1 LGSQLVTTERGRQGS
16 ARRLPQGFQAR
27 KLAVALVAAVLRHG
41 RAFDDAAAFLQEQ
54 DEFKALEPRDR
65 GLARLIAATVLR
77 RQGQIDAVLATFL
90 ERPLPEKR
98 GDLSSVLQAA
108 VAQLLFLE
116 SAPHAVLNIAV
127 EQCRS
132 DSQTERF
139 AKLTNAVL
147 RRVAE
152 QGAGIVAAQD
162 AVRLDIPDWMWRRW
176 VATYGEE
183 TTRGIAAASL
193 AQAPLDIS
201 VKSDAAGW
209 ATRLGAE
216 ILPTGSLR
224 RAAEGRVED
233 LPGYAEGGWWVQDAA
248 AALPSRLLG
257 DVRGKRVADLCA
269 APGGK
274 TAALASRG
282 ARVTAID
289 LSAERLQ
296 RVRHNLDRLQLKAEL
311 VEADVMTWQ
320 PAEAFDAVLLDV
332 PCSATGTIRRH
343 PDILRLKR
351 PADIAKLAPLQY
363 RMLENAL
370 RMVVVGGLVVF
381 CTCSLE
387 PEEGV
392 AQVTR
397 LLKANRNVK
406 RRPILA
412 LEVGGE
418 ADWISREGDLR
429 TLPFHLPRSKPELSG
444 MDGFFAARLV
454 RKA

>member
-1 LGSQLVTTERGRQGS
+1 MKQVTTERGRQGS
-16 ARRLPQGFQAR
+16 AKRAPQGFEAR
-27 KLAVALVAAVLRHG
+27 QLAVAMVAAVLRHG

-54 DEFKALEPRDR
+54 TEFKALAPRDR

-77 RQGQIDAVLATFL
+77 RLGQIDAVLATFL

-98 GDLSSVLQAA
+98 GNLSSILQTA

-127 EQCRS
+127 EQCRA

-147 RRVAE
+147 RRVSE
-152 QGAGIVAAQD
+152 QGAGIIAAQD
-162 AVRLDIPDWMWRRW
+162 GIRLNIPDWLWSRW
-176 VATYGEE
+176 SSAYGEE
-183 TTRGIAAASL
+183 TARKIAAASL

-201 VKSDAAGW
+201 VKSDPAGW
-209 ATRLGAE
+209 AARLGAE

-224 RAAEGRVED
+224 LAAEGRIED
-233 LPGYAEGGWWVQDAA
+233 LPGYADGGWWVQDAA
-248 AALPSRLLG
+248 AAIPAKLLG
-257 DVRGKRVADLCA
+257 DVRARRIADLCA

-274 TAALASRG
+274 TAALAARG
-282 ARVTAID
+282 AVVTAVD

-296 RVRHNLDRLQLKAEL
+296 RVQQNLDRLHLQAEL
-311 VEADVMTWQ
+311 VVADVTTWQ
-320 PAEAFDAVLLDV
+320 PAEPFDAVLLDV

-351 PADIAKLAPLQY
+351 AADIAKLAPLQF

-370 RMVVVGGLVVF
+370 RMVKVGGLVVF

-392 AQVTR
+392 SQVTR
-397 LLKANRNVK
+397 LLKTNRNVK

-412 LEVGGE
+412 LEAGGE
-418 ADWISREGDLR
+418 PDWISREGDLR
-429 TLPFHLPRSKPELSG
+429 TLPFHLPRAKPELSG
-444 MDGFFAARLV
+444 MDGFFASRLV